1 MNPRFAAIQMSS
13 TDEVSEN
20 LAAAGHLLQQ
30 AVADGAVLAVLPEN
44 FAGFGL
50 DESFRLRLRLAE
62 PDGAGPIQEWLAAA
76 ASRMGIW
83 IVGGTIP
90 IEGDGGGPP
99 AASCL
104 VFDDAGRR
112 VGRYDKIHLFD
123 VAIPGQDETYRESAN
138 TRAGT
143 DPLVV
148 DTPWGRMGCGVCY
161 DLRFPEMFRF
171 LSAEGMDFLALPA
184 AFTEATGRAHWR
196 TIIRA
201 RAIENLCY
209 VVAADQGGAHPGGR
223 RTYGHSMIVGP
234 WGETLAEMDST
245 ADGEVD
251 GCIVATIDLDR
262 VQKLRREF
270 PVLLHRRFAV
280 HGPD

>member
-1 MNPRFAAIQMSS
+1 MSPRFFAIQMTS
-13 TDEVSEN
+13 TDDVAKN
-20 LAAAGHLLQQ
+20 LEIASRILHKASAAG
-30 AVADGAVLAVLPEN
+30 GAIAVLPEN
-44 FAGFGL
+44 FAGIGA
-50 DESFRLRLRLAE
+50 DESFRLDIAE
-62 PDGAGPIQEWLAAA
+62 TDGRGPIQEWLSAEAV
-76 ASRMGIW
+76 RTGMW

-90 IEGDGGGPP
+90 IVSGQPGRPF
-99 AASCL
+99 ASSL
-104 VFDDAGRR
+104 IFDDSGHR

-123 VAIPGQDETYRESAN
+123 VAIPGRDEYYRESAN
-138 TRAGT
+138 TLPGEA
-143 DPLVV
+143 PVIV
-148 DTPWGRMGCGVCY
+148 KTPWGRLGCGVCY

-171 LSAEGMDFLALPA
+171 LSAEGMDFLVLPA